1 MAFLEISS
9 LRTKSTTYDEGTHLA
24 YGSRG
29 LEQRT
34 FERDRNS
41 FDATMPVS
49 VLNAWVADVLRG
61 EGEESRRQ
69 KIFRARLATVALSLV
84 LAVLVFLWAFELYG
98 PRAGLVAAFLCALS
112 PNILAHGRLVTT
124 DLALALGFFAATYA
138 FWRYLRAPS
147 PGRLAVAGLAF
158 GLAQLA
164 KITAAFLIFIFLLI
178 LAWRVWQAWQSSG
191 QGNPPD
197 RKGSPMRSLG
207 RELLALGALCASAV
221 LVVNAGFGFEGTF
234 TPLSNYSFQ
243 SERLQ
248 NLQQVPFLG
257 ALPLPAPVPFVQGVD
272 LVSLDMAR
280 DRWTYCLGKYHTQG
294 VWYYYLVAFAL
305 KVPIP
310 MLLMLGLS
318 LGLLLR
324 DEGSG
329 EESAGSASA
338 TATVFLLVPTV
349 FLWVYLSG
357 FYQYQ
362 IGLRH
367 LLPVFP
373 FLFVFVAR
381 LANLRF
387 RRWPRVWPWAL
398 GLLLVAYG
406 WSSWS
411 IYPHFLAYFNGLAGG
426 PEKGGQYLIDSN
438 LDWGQ
443 DRAQARHVYAAESP
457 VPVTIEPRAPM
468 AGRLLVGV
476 NNLVG
481 LKPKGAKKY
490 AWLRENFEP
499 VDHVGYSYKVYDVSL
514 EALQQCC
521 PEVFRPLPDGEGNL
535 APLGRPIGRSK
546 GSELELLDRLND
558 QSLGTGAPT
567 YAAISTPAV
576 TSPVGGWFGIDW
588 REKQVVDRLRA
599 YPALFL
605 EGRDRQRFLASDLVA
620 ESWDGSGWV
629 EIPGTRVVGNTA
641 AMVEM
646 TFSPIE
652 TKRVRLRVLRAR
664 NHKGRLAETG
674 TFRIACLE
682 LAVFGPP
689 SIGKGEG

>member
-1 MAFLEISS
+1 MAFLEVFS

-29 LEQRT
+29 LEQGT
-34 FERDRNS
+34 FDRDRNS

-49 VLNAWVADVLRG
+49 LLNALAADLLS
-61 EGEESRRQ
+61 GEEEASRRQ

-84 LAVLVFLWAFELYG
+84 LALLVFAWACELYG
-98 PRAGLVAAFLCALS
+98 PRAGLVAAFLCVFS
-112 PNILAHGRLVTT
+112 PNVLAHGRLVTT
-124 DLALALGFFAATYA
+124 DLALALGFFSATYA

-147 PGRLAVAGLAF
+147 WSRLAVAGLAF

-178 LAWRVWQAWQSSG
+178 LSWRAWQ
-191 QGNPPD
+191 
-197 RKGSPMRSLG
+197 RSRRG
-207 RELLALGALCASAV
+207 REDAPAGGLQWRLLSRELMALGVLCASAV
-221 LVVNAGFGFEGTF
+221 LVVNAGFGFEGTL
-234 TPLSNYSFQ
+234 TPLADYSFK

-248 NLQQVPFLG
+248 HLQQIPLL
-257 ALPLPAPVPFVQGVD
+257 AAIPLPAPVPFVQGVD

-310 MLLMLGLS
+310 MLLMLGLALS
-318 LGLLLR
+318 VRGR
-324 DEGSG
+324 GSDEGSADG
-329 EESAGSASA
+329 AG
-338 TATVFLLVPTV
+338 VFLLVPCV

-373 FLFVFVAR
+373 FLFVFVSR
-381 LANLRF
+381 LASLRS
-387 RRWPRVWPWAL
+387 RRWPRAWPWAG
-398 GLLLVAYG
+398 GLLLAAYA
-406 WSSWS
+406 WSSLA
-411 IYPHFLAYFNGLAGG
+411 IYPHFLAYFNGLVGG
-426 PEKGGQYLIDSN
+426 PEKGWHYLIDSN

-443 DRAQARHVYAAESP
+443 DRAQARHVYAAQSP

-476 NNLVG
+476 NRLVG
-481 LKPKGAKKY
+481 LKPKGASKY

-499 VDHVGYSYKVYDVSL
+499 VDQVGYSWMVYDVSL
-514 EALQQCC
+514 EALQECC
-521 PEVFRPLPDGEGNL
+521 PEVFRPLPDSSGNL
-535 APLGRPIGRSK
+535 APSGRPIGRSR
-546 GSELELLDRLND
+546 GQEIELLDRLND
-558 QSLGTGAPT
+558 ESLGTGAPM
-567 YAAISTPAV
+567 YAAISAAST
-576 TSPVGGWFGIDW
+576 TGPVGGWFGIDW
-588 REKQVVDRLRA
+588 REKQLINRVRA

-629 EIPGTRVVGNTA
+629 EIPGTRVLGNTSGRIDLS
-641 AMVEM
+641 
-646 TFSPIE
+646 FSPIE
-652 TKRVRLRVLRAR
+652 TKRVRLRVLRGR
-664 NHKGRLAETG
+664 NHKGRLGKAG

-682 LAVFGPP
+682 LAVFGP
-689 SIGKGEG
+689 SGTEREDG